1 MSQNR
6 PKECFPAQIVY
17 LSEVQSEEWG
27 QGGRQDFSAD
37 ILMISAEVSRVLGR
51 SYFS

>member
-6 PKECFPAQIVY
+6 PKECFPTQIVY
-17 LSEVQSEEWG
+17 LSTVQSAEWG
-27 QGGRQDFSAD
+27 QGGRRDLD
-37 ILMISAEVSRVLGR
+37 ILTISAETFRVLGR